1 MAALLQPPRPML
13 DVIVIGGG
21 PAGLSAALM
30 LARCRRRVVICD
42 AGTPRNRTSTA
53 LHGYLTRDGTPP
65 TELLR
70 LGREELARYGVEVQ
84 PARVS
89 GVVRRDGGF
98 DVTMESGARLSARRI
113 LIATG
118 VADVLPAV
126 DGIDACYGRSVH
138 HCPYCDGW
146 EHRGRRLAVYGRGR
160 SGAALALA
168 LLTWSDDVRLFTDG
182 AARLTPALRA
192 QLDGRAIQIDARRI
206 AGLEHD
212 GGDLRALRLRDG
224 DRIERDALF
233 FTTGQRQQAPFA
245 ADLGCEFTRKGTV
258 QTNRFGE
265 TCVPGVFVVGD
276 ASRDVQFVV
285 VGAAEGAKAAV
296 AINQQFQTDAGQTIG
311 HS

>member
-1 MAALLQPPRPML
+1 MAALLQPRQDVL
-13 DVIVIGGG
+13 DVVVIGGG

-84 PARVS
+84 PARVT
-89 GVVRRDGGF
+89 GVVRHDGGF
-98 DVTMESGARLSARRI
+98 DVTMESGVRLAARRI

-118 VADVLPAV
+118 VADILPPV
-126 DGIDACYGRSVH
+126 EGLDACYGRSVH

-146 EHRGRRLAVYGRGR
+146 EHRGRRLAVYGHGR
-160 SGAALALA
+160 SGAALALS
-168 LLTWSDDVRLFTDG
+168 LLTWSDDVRLFTNG
-182 AARLTPALRA
+182 PAKLKPARRA
-192 QLDGRAIQIDARRI
+192 QLDARGIRIDTRRI
-206 AGLEHD
+206 ASLEHD
-212 GGDLRALRLRDG
+212 GGELRALRLRDG
-224 DRIERDALF
+224 ECVERDALF

-258 QTNRFGE
+258 QTDRFGE

-285 VGAAEGAKAAV
+285 VAAAEGAKAAV
-296 AINQQFQTDAGQTIG
+296 AINQQFQADAGQTLG
-311 HS
+311 DS

>member
-1 MAALLQPPRPML
+1 ML

-42 AGTPRNRTSTA
+42 AGTPRNRASSA
-53 LHGYLTRDGTPP
+53 LHGYLTRDGLPP
-65 TELLR
+65 TELLQ
-70 LGREELARYGVEVQ
+70 LGREELARYGVAVQ

-89 GVVRRDGGF
+89 RVTRRDAGF
-98 DVTMESGARLSARRI
+98 DVTVESGARLSARRI

-118 VADVLPAV
+118 VADVLPEVA
-126 DGIDACYGRSVH
+126 GIDACYGKSVH

-146 EHRGRRLAVYGRGR
+146 EQQGRRLAVYGRGR
-160 SGAALALA
+160 SGVALALS

-182 AARLTPALRA
+182 PPRLGPPLRKR
-192 QLDGRAIQIDARRI
+192 LEDRRI
-206 AGLEHD
+206 AIDGRRLASLEHES
-212 GGDLRALRLRDG
+212 GQLRAVCLRDG
-224 DRIERDALF
+224 ERIGRDALF

-245 ADLGCEFTRKGTV
+245 AELGCEFTRKGTV
-258 QTNRFGE
+258 QTDRFGE

-285 VGAAEGAKAAV
+285 VAAAEGAKAAV
-296 AINQQFQTDAGQTIG
+296 AINQQFQADAGQTLG
-311 HS
+311 DS

>member
-1 MAALLQPPRPML
+1 MATLLQPPDTML

-70 LGREELARYGVEVQ
+70 LARDELARYGVAVQ
-84 PARVS
+84 SARVS
-89 GVVRRDGGF
+89 RVTRRDVGF
-98 DVTMESGARLSARRI
+98 DVTVESGSRLSARRI

-118 VADVLPAV
+118 VADVLPEV
-126 DGIDACYGRSVH
+126 PGFYACYGKSVH

-146 EHRGRRLAVYGRGR
+146 EHQGRRLAVYGRGR
-160 SGAALALA
+160 SGAALALS

-182 AARLTPALRA
+182 PARLGPPLRKRLEDRRIA
-192 QLDGRAIQIDARRI
+192 IDARRL
-206 AGLEHD
+206 ASLEHE
-212 GGDLRALRLRDG
+212 GGQLRAVCLRDG
-224 DRIERDALF
+224 DRIGRDALF

-285 VGAAEGAKAAV
+285 VAASEGAKAAV
-296 AINQQFQTDAGQTIG
+296 AINQQFQADAGQTLG
-311 HS
+311 DS